1 MTADYERFCEE
12 ITLTSVAETVAKL
25 LTYPFGFHGDTGIR
39 DFLYARLHVNGGE
52 RLCVDDARPGYST
65 LLLQAEHYTVAKYIS
80 TGESARGAR
89 FDLAL
94 VRPPAVSAAID
105 DRCAEN
111 LDALFAF
118 ELGKNK
124 AFGKVIDPTMIDHS
138 VETLTGTSDV
148 SKLYREL
155 ALHGLQ
161 QGWAI
166 EFYDS
171 RGGSGASIIPKALEI
186 CEGLELSAGRKLVV
200 VFVGFS
206 VDGQHHVSSNDKAVQ
221 AELIARLATLGIEA
235 RPDLVPALRVAATQ
249 QGGHGWGAAAL
260 PSATVAEVFG
270 DRDEFAQRVIELG
283 RMTEVGRKSRY
294 VNLSGASKTN
304 IAQIHP
310 QKDGIGL
317 VLKRRSAR
325 LPATD
330 LQEIPVSSLAGYAG
344 ANARWLDGQ
353 GWPYENK
360 GPAIAYLVPDAVDEL
375 GDDDPEWLEVAK
387 LLEHAKTL

>member
-1 MTADYERFCEE
+1 MTADYESFCEE

-25 LTYPFGFHGDTGIR
+25 LAYPFGFHGDTGIR

-52 RLCVDDARPGYST
+52 RLCADDERPGYST
-65 LLLQAEHYTVAKYIS
+65 LLLQAEHYTVAKYLS
-80 TGESARGAR
+80 TGKSARGAR

-94 VRPPAVSAAID
+94 VRPPAASAAID
-105 DRCAEN
+105 DRCAEK

-124 AFGKVIDPTMIDHS
+124 AFGKVIDPTMVDHS

-161 QGWAI
+161 QGWAL

-221 AELIARLATLGIEA
+221 AELLARLAARGIAA
-235 RPDLVPALRVAATQ
+235 RPDLVPALRVATTQ
-249 QGGHGWGAAAL
+249 QGGHGWGTAAL

-270 DRDEFAQRVIELG
+270 DRDEFAQRIVELG
-283 RMTEVGRKSRY
+283 GMTEVGRKSRY
-294 VNLSGASKTN
+294 VNLSSAGKTN

-317 VLKRRSAR
+317 VLKRRSGN

-344 ANARWLDGQ
+344 PNARWLDGQ
-353 GWPYENK
+353 DSQHKKK
-360 GPAIAYLVPDAVDEL
+360 GPAIAYLIPDTVDEL

-387 LLEHAKTL
+387 FLEHAKTL